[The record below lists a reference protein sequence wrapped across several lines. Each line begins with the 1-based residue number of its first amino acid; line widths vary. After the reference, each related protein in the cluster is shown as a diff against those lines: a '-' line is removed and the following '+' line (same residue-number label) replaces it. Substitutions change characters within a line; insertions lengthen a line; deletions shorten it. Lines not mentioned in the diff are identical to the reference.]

1 MIRKL
6 TAALI
11 GVGVMVPGL
20 ANALGLGGI
29 ELDSALS
36 EPLNARIE
44 LVQVRELQ
52 PEEILVNLAAAADFK
67 NAGVERFHSLTDVK
81 FDVVVSSEGKSH
93 IVVKTR
99 KPIREPFLN
108 FLVEVN
114 WPAGRLLRE
123 YTLLLDPPVFSATKE
138 APMLKIPSVP
148 TPQPAPQVAK
158 APVTAAKPAPVINA
172 PEPAASQAEPVA
184 GGEGRTYGPTKS
196 SDSLWGIAR
205 NLRPS
210 PSVSIQQTMVAIQR
224 LNPSAFI
231 NGNINLLRKG
241 QVLRGPSENQVREL
255 NSREAIA
262 QVAQQNREWKD
273 RVSKKSGR
281 VAEAPQIDTSGRAVE
296 NVSSEPSDTGAHLK
310 LVSASNAVDSE
321 SGQGGATD
329 EGAGSAV
336 LRGEL
341 QVAEEKVDQYRLA
354 TEDLKVRN
362 SDLKEQLDTSD
373 KVIGL
378 KNEQIVALQSRLAEI
393 EKEIQAAKD
402 NAATAGAVEE
412 AGSNEVVVEETVAG
426 TSQEADALE
435 ADVEGAVVEEAGVA
449 EEANQ
454 EPVDFNYEEAVQE
467 EVAQEAE
474 ASEQAI
480 VVEDT
485 VQTPIE
491 ADVPVVKEQPK
502 QEGFLDT
509 LISNPIYMAAGGG
522 LLLILIVGAMLAGR
536 KKKEEDDVADSIADD
551 FSLDGIG
558 GADIDDVSDDFD
570 ALESDSFPE
579 DNMETEEATVPQTAD
594 VIGEADI
601 YIAYGRFPQAIEMLE
616 KAAESEPDRPDIR
629 AKLLEVA
636 VEAEDVE
643 VFKRHDAVLQT
654 VGNHDHLAKA
664 AELRSKLSIGNDAGE
679 EAVIIPA
686 EDTDFST
693 DSGDGFGSMDFD
705 MDLTADEEPEI
716 DIQEVSIPEA
726 DVSDALDAEDDVS
739 SVDSSLDFDLD
750 FSSEES
756 VESVEG
762 DDVSLDAD
770 VDEELDFSLDDET
783 LELDASLD
791 LDMDL
796 AEEDLEFD
804 ADLDV
809 DIEPISDFAEA
820 EESLDVDLGVGA
832 ELDVDITES
841 DLVEGEVIESDDG
854 LEFDLDVDT
863 ELDLPESTPEASDND
878 DLEID
883 SSAAAQLA
891 DELDLDGDF
900 DLDIDGGDDLSVD
913 NSLDL
918 NSGDDATVLMSPV
931 VESVSKVA
939 EAANEDKVDEM
950 DFLTDADEIST
961 KLDLAR
967 AYIDM
972 GDRDGAKDILDEVM
986 IEGTNDQQ
994 GDAKE
999 LIAKL
1004 G

>member
-36 EPLNARIE
+36 EPLNAQIE

-52 PEEILVNLAAAADFK
+52 PEEILVNLATAADFK

-81 FDVVVSSEGKSH
+81 FE
-93 IVVKTR
+93 IVVPLDGKAYIKLRTR

-138 APMLKIPSVP
+138 APMLKAPSVP
-148 TPQPAPQVAK
+148 TPQPTIRPTPQVTK
-158 APVTAAKPAPVINA
+158 APAPAPAVKASAPSVSA
-172 PEPAASQAEPVA
+172 PEPVASQAEPVES
-184 GGEGRTYGPTKS
+184 GEGRSYGPTKS
-196 SDSLWGIAR
+196 SDSLWAIAR
-205 NLRPS
+205 ELRPAS
-210 PSVSIQQTMVAIQR
+210 SVSIQQTMVAIQR
-224 LNPSAFI
+224 LNPDAFI

-241 QVLRGPSENQVREL
+241 QVLRGPSESQVREL

-296 NVSSEPSDTGAHLK
+296 NVSPEPSDTGAHLK
-310 LVSASNAVDSE
+310 LVSASNAVDAD
-321 SGQGGATD
+321 SGQGGAGGVDNT
-329 EGAGSAV
+329 A

-341 QVAEEKVDQYRLA
+341 QVAEEQVDQYKLA

-378 KNEQIVALQSRLAEI
+378 KNEQIVALQARLAEL
-393 EKEIQAAKD
+393 EKDMQAAKD
-402 NAATAGAVEE
+402 KPAAGAVETTE
-412 AGSNEVVVEETVAG
+412 ASIEEVVAETPVEEVAVE
-426 TSQEADALE
+426 SAVDA
-435 ADVEGAVVEEAGVA
+435 A
-449 EEANQ
+449 EESTQ
-454 EPVDFNYEEAVQE
+454 EPVDFNYEEAAQEEMVQE
-467 EVAQEAE
+467 TEAP
-474 ASEQAI
+474 EQAI
-480 VVEDT
+480 VVEET
-485 VQTPIE
+485 VQTPVE
-491 ADVPVVKEQPK
+491 AEAPVVKEQPK
-502 QEGFLDT
+502 QDDFLTT
-509 LISNPIYMAAGGG
+509 LTSNPIYLAAGGG

-536 KKKEEDDVADSIADD
+536 KKKEEDDVTDSLVDD

-558 GADIDDVSDDFD
+558 EADVEDVSDSLDT
-570 ALESDSFPE
+570 LESDSFSE
-579 DNMETEEATVPQTAD
+579 DEAVTEEATVPQTAD

-616 KAAESEPDRPDIR
+616 KAAENEPDRPDIR
-629 AKLLEVA
+629 SKLLEVA
-636 VEAEDVE
+636 VEAGDVD
-643 VFKRHDAVLQT
+643 VFKRHDAVLQS

-664 AELRSKLSIGNDAGE
+664 AELRSKLSIDDDAGE
-679 EAVIIPA
+679 ETAIMPA
-686 EDTDFST
+686 ED
-693 DSGDGFGSMDFD
+693 SGDDLGSMDFD
-705 MDLTADEEPEI
+705 MDLSVDEEPEFGSEAQEVDVQDVSDSEI
-716 DIQEVSIPEA
+716 DIAEIDAPEVLAPEA
-726 DVSDALDAEDDVS
+726 DISSDDA
-739 SVDSSLDFDLD
+739 SLDFDLD
-750 FSSEES
+750 FSAEES
-756 VESVEG
+756 VESFDVESVES
-762 DDVSLDAD
+762 DDISFEAEVEAEVEVEADAED
-770 VDEELDFSLDDET
+770 SGLDFSLDDEA
-783 LELDASLD
+783 LDLDASLD

-804 ADLDV
+804 SDLDV
-809 DIEPISDFAEA
+809 DVEPISDFAEA
-820 EESLDVDLGVGA
+820 EESLDVDLGTDG
-832 ELDVDITES
+832 DTVDS
-841 DLVEGEVIESDDG
+841 DIAESDDG
-854 LEFDLDVDT
+854 LEFDLDVDA
-863 ELDLPESTPEASDND
+863 ELDLPESAPESEAD
-878 DLEID
+878 DLELD

-900 DLDIDGGDDLSVD
+900 DLDIDIDEGAG
-913 NSLDL
+913 
-918 NSGDDATVLMSPV
+918 DATVVMAPV
-931 VESVSKVA
+931 VESVPKVA
-939 EAANEDKVDEM
+939 EAANEDKVEEM

-999 LIAKL
+999 LLAKL

>member
-36 EPLNARIE
+36 EPLEAQIQ
-44 LVQVRELQ
+44 LVQVRELR
-52 PEEILVNLAAAADFK
+52 PEEILVNLATAADFK

-81 FDVVVSSEGKSH
+81 FDVVVSPDGKSY
-93 IVVKTR
+93 IKLKTR

-138 APMLKIPSVP
+138 APILKAPSVP
-148 TPQPAPQVAK
+148 APQPEPKVAK
-158 APVTAAKPAPVINA
+158 APAPAPVVKA
-172 PEPAASQAEPVA
+172 PAPAVSAPAPVATQAEA
-184 GGEGRTYGPTKS
+184 ATSGEGRTYGPTKS
-196 SDSLWGIAR
+196 SDSLWAIAR
-205 NLRPS
+205 ELRPS
-210 PSVSIQQTMVAIQR
+210 SSVSIQQTMVAIQR
-224 LNPSAFI
+224 LNPDAFI

-241 QVLRGPSENQVREL
+241 QVLRGPSEGQVREL

-296 NVSSEPSDTGAHLK
+296 NIAPEPSDTGAHLK
-310 LVSASNAVDSE
+310 LVSASNAVDAD
-321 SGQGGATD
+321 SGQGGAG
-329 EGAGSAV
+329 GANTAA
-336 LRGEL
+336 LRGDL
-341 QVAEEKVDQYRLA
+341 QVAEEQVDQYRLA

-378 KNEQIVALQSRLAEI
+378 KNEQIVALQVRLAEL
-393 EKEIQAAKD
+393 EKEMQTAKD
-402 NAATAGAVEE
+402 KAGAAGTTEE
-412 AGSNEVVVEETVAG
+412 AGSVEVAEAPAVAVEAIVEET
-426 TSQEADALE
+426 EI
-435 ADVEGAVVEEAGVA
+435 A
-449 EEANQ
+449 EEASQ
-454 EPVDFNYEEAVQE
+454 EPVDFNYEEAAQE
-467 EVAQEAE
+467 QAAPEAE
-474 ASEQAI
+474 APEQAI
-480 VVEDT
+480 VVEET
-485 VQTPIE
+485 VQTPVE
-491 ADVPVVKEQPK
+491 AEAPVVKEQPK
-502 QEGFLDT
+502 QEDFLTT
-509 LISNPIYMAAGGG
+509 LTSNPIYLAAGGG

-536 KKKEEDDVADSIADD
+536 KKKEGDDVADSLTDD

-558 GADIDDVSDDFD
+558 GADVEDAPDSFD
-570 ALESDSFPE
+570 ELEADSFPE
-579 DNMETEEATVPQTAD
+579 DDVAPEEATVPQTAD

-616 KAAESEPDRPDIR
+616 KAAENEPDRPDIR
-629 AKLLEVA
+629 SKLLEVA

-654 VGNHDHLAKA
+654 VGSHDHLAKA
-664 AELRSKLSIGNDAGE
+664 AELRSKLSIDDEVGE
-679 EAVIIPA
+679 ETAVMSA
-686 EDTDFST
+686 EDLGSTDFSA
-693 DSGDGFGSMDFD
+693 DGGDDLGSMDFD
-705 MDLTADEEPEI
+705 MDLSVDEEPEI
-716 DIQEVSIPEA
+716 EIP
-726 DVSDALDAEDDVS
+726 DALDSEE
-739 SVDSSLDFDLD
+739 SVLSEDSSLDFDLD
-750 FSSEES
+750 FSEEEP
-756 VESVEG
+756 VESIES
-762 DDVSLDAD
+762 DDISLD
-770 VDEELDFSLDDET
+770 VDEGVEVAAEIEAEVEVDDAELDFSLDDET
-783 LELDASLD
+783 LD
-791 LDMDL
+791 LDIDL
-796 AEEDLEFD
+796 AEDDLDLAEDDLEFD
-804 ADLDV
+804 ADLDIDV
-809 DIEPISDFAEA
+809 EPISDFAEA
-820 EESLDVDLGVGA
+820 EESLDVDLGVEDELDIDA
-832 ELDVDITES
+832 ELDIDVAES
-841 DLVEGEVIESDDG
+841 DVSESDDG
-854 LEFDLDVDT
+854 LEFDLDVDA
-863 ELDLPESTPEASDND
+863 ELDLSESASEASEVSE
-878 DLEID
+878 LELD

-900 DLDIDGGDDLSVD
+900 DLDIDTAEDDLSID
-913 NSLDL
+913 DSPGLD
-918 NSGDDATVLMSPV
+918 GGDATVIMSPV
-931 VESVSKVA
+931 VESVPVVA
-939 EAANEDKVDEM
+939 KAANEDRAEEM

-972 GDRDGAKDILDEVM
+972 GDRDGAKDILDEVL

-999 LIAKL
+999 LLAKL